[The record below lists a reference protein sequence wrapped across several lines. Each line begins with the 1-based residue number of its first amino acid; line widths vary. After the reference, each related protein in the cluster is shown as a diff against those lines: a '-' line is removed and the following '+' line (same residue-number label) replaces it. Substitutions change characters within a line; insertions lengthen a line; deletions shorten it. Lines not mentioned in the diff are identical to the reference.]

1 MPVNDS
7 ILSCCGRGFDSRRL
21 HHLENN
27 MKKVK
32 DSTNKVLEQHK
43 EAFEKLAEK
52 ENNKNKDKKDD

>member
-1 MPVNDS
+1 
-7 ILSCCGRGFDSRRL
+7 
-21 HHLENN
+21 